1 MFLMKHANVARSGV
15 KWAAHV
21 RAAAQHV
28 ELAGSASD
36 NEFE

>member
-1 MFLMKHANVARSGV
+1 MKQANVARSGV

-28 ELAGSASD
+28 ELAGYASD
-36 NEFE
+36 DEFE

>member
-1 MFLMKHANVARSGV
+1 MKHANVARSGV

-21 RAAAQHV
+21 RAAVQHV

-36 NEFE
+36 DKFE